1 LDKHFSKEDPKT
13 ASEHRKRCSVLRE
26 LEIKAIVRHC
36 LTHIRRVGWLISWD
50 FSGPEGA
57 QIFGETSVWRACA
70 FGWDYQV
77 SR

>member
-36 LTHIRRVGWLISWD
+36 LTHIRRVGWLISCD
-50 FSGPEGA
+50 FWGQRAPRYLVKH
-57 QIFGETSVWRACA
+57 QFGVPVLLDGITR
-70 FGWDYQV
+70 
-77 SR
+77 